1 MILDAPRLQAAVV
14 RINAAMPDIAVELNQ
29 ADAGLGDGDA
39 GNMLARLMDGLARSE
54 AAGQDLPG
62 LLATYARAAMAST
75 GSSLGTLV
83 ATALSASSR
92 TASGKSEVAGPAD
105 IAALLVAARDAML
118 KRGGALPNYGLTV
131 IDAIDAVATA
141 LASAN
146 GTQSGT
152 AVAAAAAAGALTEFR
167 GRPCRIGRARMFG
180 DKSIGLDDPGMLAVA
195 RLTAVLASEPDE
207 NSN

>member
-118 KRGGALPNYGLTV
+118 KRGGSSLGDKTV

-152 AVAAAAAAGALTEFR
+152 AVAAAAAAGALAEFR

>member
-118 KRGGALPNYGLTV
+118 KRGGSSLGDKTV

>member
-1 MILDAPRLQAAVV
+1 MILDATCLHAAVV

-39 GNMLARLMDGLARSE
+39 GNMLARLIDGLARSE

-92 TASGKSEVAGPAD
+92 SASGKPEVSDPAD
-105 IAALLVAARDAML
+105 IAVLLVTARDAML
-118 KRGGALPNYGLTV
+118 KRGGSSLGDKTV

-141 LASAN
+141 LASAS
-146 GTQSGT
+146 GTQSGLT
-152 AVAAAAAAGALTEFR
+152 VAAAAAAGALTEFR

-195 RLTAVLASEPDE
+195 RLTAVLASEPDG